1 MRKKISLSDGELK
14 KLNDLASDESLY
26 LKCKN
31 STMKDL
37 TIRSLMEKFDVFSL
51 ENILRNAYCYGF
63 IEFKDK
69 KYQDKI
75 FSLAAKQNKQYC
87 KFRDVIL
94 QIGFECPED
103 LCYFYFDIYKLKQ
116 DKLDESIRATVVE
129 LLASDKINKYLNK
142 YKDFIASLSVV
153 ERKKFIQIY
162 RQLIA
167 VKENNKISLEMKTL
181 FNSSIAGIACQI
193 RNYIDDVFPIFIID
207 LLDEDELCF
216 VEFLAKEG
224 NGIDYI
230 LKHHKTAG
238 WLKRTENRLVSKCA
252 TKNLSELTTLYLIE
266 KNYQADNRA
275 YLNLLLN
282 INIDNV
288 LKNLKL
294 ISRLIIR
301 NNKARV
307 EQIMVSLNELRVSKR
322 ETVVTSQHYKQL
334 TKLLNEALSHNII

>member
-1 MRKKISLSDGELK
+1 M
-14 KLNDLASDESLY
+14 
-26 LKCKN
+26 
-31 STMKDL
+31 
-37 TIRSLMEKFDVFSL
+37 
-51 ENILRNAYCYGF
+51 
-63 IEFKDK
+63 
-69 KYQDKI
+69 
-75 FSLAAKQNKQYC
+75 
-87 KFRDVIL
+87 
-94 QIGFECPED
+94 
-103 LCYFYFDIYKLKQ
+103 
-116 DKLDESIRATVVE
+116 
-129 LLASDKINKYLNK
+129 
-142 YKDFIASLSVV
+142 
-153 ERKKFIQIY
+153 
-162 RQLIA
+162 
-167 VKENNKISLEMKTL
+167 
-181 FNSSIAGIACQI
+181 
-193 RNYIDDVFPIFIID
+193 
-207 LLDEDELCF
+207 LDEDELCF

-230 LKHHKTAG
+230 LKHNKTAG